1 MAKKKTAKVAGWDKI
16 GEMIGKKIEKESK
29 NCDCGPWHKQMMQNH
44 DEHSGFFG
52 RTLFIIALLII
63 LNTLGVLS
71 GVNIWIQI
79 MLGAGFAFMSF

>member
-44 DEHSGFFG
+44 DEHNDHND
-52 RTLFIIALLII
+52 IKH
-63 LNTLGVLS
+63 S
-71 GVNIWIQI
+71 GVHYALIPS
-79 MLGAGFAFMSF
+79 AFLDVDHLYSSAPNFIYLPVSIFL